1 MATPKLTAQARPE
14 TGKGSSKKMRREGK
28 IPAVLYGKKQ
38 ESLSL
43 TLDDKDVSH
52 LLAKPG
58 ATTNVLD
65 LEITQSGKN
74 VTKNVLVKKIQ
85 KHPYRDQILHMDFL
99 EVAMDKDITVLVP
112 IEVTG
117 ESRGVK
123 EGGILELKRRELE
136 VTCLPGR
143 IPHTIVID
151 TTPLMIGDVVHVEDI
166 TPPEG
171 VQILHET
178 NFPLLSIVVPAA
190 EISAEAAAEAEEEEK
205 EAGEKE
211 AEKKEKEEESGD

>member
-1 MATPKLTAQARPE
+1 MATPKLTAQPRPD
-14 TGKGSSKKMRREGK
+14 TGKSSSKKMRREGK

-43 TLDDKDVSH
+43 FLDGKDVSH
-52 LLAKPG
+52 LLATPG
-58 ATTNVLD
+58 VTTNVLD
-65 LEITQSGKN
+65 LEINQSGKN
-74 VTKNVLVKKIQ
+74 VKKNVLVKKIQ

-99 EVAMDKDITVLVP
+99 EVAMDKEITVLVP

-151 TTPLMIGDVVHVEDI
+151 TTPLMIGDVVHVKDI

-171 VQILHET
+171 VQIAHET

-190 EISAEAAAEAEEEEK
+190 EVAAEAAAEEEE
-205 EAGEKE
+205 GEKE
-211 AEKKEKEEESGD
+211 TGEKETDKKEKEEESGG